1 MWKTAL
7 KLVVQLLFAK
17 FIRSRMQNAQNHMSS
32 DAHNHFSAVK
42 KSMAALVESHA
53 ALFKEQLNADIKRLA
68 NSLLSL
74 AFILFAFLCSGLT
87 ALMWLFATA
96 WNSPNRDLILGI
108 TMILPIIIAI
118 GVFFA
123 VRSSWKKQP
132 LFVKSMVQIENDW
145 QVFRNGLDGTA
156 DTSDEANR

>member
-7 KLVVQLLFAK
+7 KLIVQLLFAK
-17 FIRSRMQNAQNHMSS
+17 FIRNRMLDAQDHMSN
-32 DAHNHFSAVK
+32 DAQNHFSAVK

-53 ALFKEQLNADIKRLA
+53 ALFKAQLNTDMKRLA
-68 NSLLSL
+68 NSVLGLL
-74 AFILFAFLCSGLT
+74 FIFFALLCSSLT

-96 WNSPNRDLILGI
+96 WNSPHRDIILGT
-108 TMILPIIIAI
+108 TMILPILIAI
-118 GVFFA
+118 GVFF
-123 VRSSWKKQP
+123 VIRLSWKKQP
-132 LFVKSMVQIENDW
+132 LFAKSMVQIENDW

>member
-7 KLVVQLLFAK
+7 KLAVQLLFAR
-17 FIRSRMQNAQNHMSS
+17 FIRSRMQDAQNHMSS
-32 DAHNHFSAVK
+32 DVHNHFSAVK

-53 ALFKEQLNADIKRLA
+53 ALFKEQLNIDIKRLA
-68 NSLLSL
+68 NSILGL

-96 WNSPNRDLILGI
+96 WNSPNRDLILGT

-132 LFVKSMVQIENDW
+132 LFAKSMVQIENDW